1 MIKLLNYKRDGYK
14 LTCNFEKGQW
24 VKFYTFGAGIMSE
37 TSDGITKSAVKEI
50 KYKLEKM
57 GINCSLEEF
66 INLKF
71 EEYEYS
77 R

>member
-1 MIKLLNYKRDGYK
+1 MIKLLNYKRDEYK

-24 VKFYTFGAGIMSE
+24 VKFYTFGNVIMSE

-66 INLKF
+66 INVEVK
-71 EEYEYS
+71 EYGE
-77 R
+77 